1 MADTDPG
8 VQAAY
13 SGPSHR
19 HSVLLIDGNSL
30 AYRAFFA
37 LPETIATSSGEP
49 TNALYGLAAMLVKV
63 LIDERPDRVVVAWDP
78 KGSVF
83 RHERYPE
90 YKQGRATTPELLRA
104 QRPHFRPLME
114 AFGFLNV
121 ECPGFEADDVIG
133 TLATQ
138 FAQRGDDVIVLTGDR
153 DALQL
158 VDERVSVLATGR
170 GVTDTTRYTP
180 DKVLERYG
188 VTPAQMPDFRG
199 LVGDASDNLPGVRG
213 IGEKGAAQL
222 ISAYATLD
230 EVLAHA
236 SQQTPKRREALE
248 RDADAARL
256 TRDLSVI
263 VRDVPLEVG
272 PADVAVVR
280 WDVAQKEQLRVEFAR
295 WEFESLMARCDDLYA
310 SDATDVA
317 AQSDES
323 SVSPLRFI
331 NLDAIASEFADGDT
345 VGFAAD
351 ANHYAIAGSDELIC
365 VGQVHGGELD
375 TLATLL
381 SGYRIA
387 AYDAKALPR
396 AYVAA
401 GIHVSDDPMIA
412 AYLLEPRR
420 RGYPIAD
427 VAASTLGNAPVVS
440 DDAVVQ
446 SAVWT
451 RALAV
456 TQSARLRADGVE
468 DLYRTI
474 ELPVA
479 EILGEMED
487 AGIQLNAERLH
498 EISER
503 TLLRLEQLR
512 TKICAL
518 AGEVF
523 DVGSPKQLGHV
534 LFDVLGLPASKK
546 GKTGYSTDRQVLTGL
561 LDRHPIIELVLEYRE
576 LSKLQSTYL
585 VALPELIGADGRV
598 HTTFNQTV
606 AETGRLS
613 STNPNLQNIPVRTAV
628 GREIRDAFTAAPG
641 CRLVSCDYGQV
652 ELRILAH
659 CSGEPTL
666 QTAFREGFDVHL
678 ATASEVFGIPVSEV
692 DKATRDRAKAVNFGI
707 IYGIS
712 DFGLSEQL
720 RISRADARSY
730 IDAYLDRYPKIQE
743 FIRTTIED
751 ATRTGGVTT
760 LFGRR
765 RPIPELNARTQQQRQ
780 LGERLAVNTV
790 IQGSAADIIKV
801 AMIRTRDALGDAHL
815 SARMILQIH
824 DELVIEAPEGEVDQ
838 VVSIVSAAMIGA
850 CALDPPL
857 SVEVGVGA
865 TWLSAKS

>member
-1 MADTDPG
+1 MATH
-8 VQAAY
+8 
-13 SGPSHR
+13 SGAPHAPL
-19 HSVLLIDGNSL
+19 VLLIDGNSL

-37 LPETIATSSGEP
+37 LPETIATSTGEP

-63 LIDERPDRVVVAWDP
+63 VVDERPDRVVVAWDP
-78 KGSVF
+78 KGPVF
-83 RHERYPE
+83 RHERYPD
-90 YKQGRATTPELLRA
+90 YKKGRAATPELLRA

-121 ECPGFEADDVIG
+121 ECTGFEADDVIG

-138 FAQRGDDVIVLTGDR
+138 FAERGDSVVVLTGDR

-180 DKVLERYG
+180 DTVCERYG
-188 VTPAQMPDFRG
+188 VTPVQMPDFRG

-213 IGEKGAAQL
+213 IGEKGASQL
-222 ISAYATLD
+222 ISSYGTLE

-236 SQQTPKRREALE
+236 SEQTPKRREALE
-248 RDADAARL
+248 RDAEAARL

-263 VRDVPLEVG
+263 VRDVPLEIG
-272 PADVAVVR
+272 PAEVAMVR
-280 WDVAQKEQLRVEFAR
+280 WDDAQKEQLRSAFAR
-295 WEFESLMARCDDLYA
+295 WEFESLMSRCDDLFA
-310 SDATDVA
+310 SDTTDVA
-317 AQSDES
+317 TRSDAGA
-323 SVSPLRFI
+323 VSPLTFI
-331 NLDAIASEFADGDT
+331 TLDQVATAFAAGELL
-345 VGFAAD
+345 GFAAD
-351 ANHYAIAGSDELIC
+351 GHHYAITGPGEVVC
-365 VGQVHGGELD
+365 VGEVDSGDLEALV
-375 TLATLL
+375 TRL

-387 AYDAKALPR
+387 AYDAKSLPR
-396 AYVAA
+396 AYIAA
-401 GIHVSDDPMIA
+401 GIRVADDPMIG

-427 VAASTLGNAPVVS
+427 VAASTLGDVAVVS
-440 DDAVVQ
+440 DDVVVQ
-446 SAVWT
+446 SSVWA

-456 TQSARLRADGVE
+456 TQSARLTADGVE
-468 DLYRTI
+468 NLYRTI

-479 EILGEMED
+479 EILGEMEN
-487 AGIQLNAERLH
+487 AGILLNAERLH

-503 TLLRLEQLR
+503 TLIRLEELR
-512 TKICAL
+512 HEICAL
-518 AGEVF
+518 AGEPF

-534 LFDVLGLPASKK
+534 LFDILGLPASKK

-561 LDRHPIIELVLEYRE
+561 IDRHPIIELVLEYRE

-613 STNPNLQNIPVRTAV
+613 SANPNLQNIPVRTSV
-628 GREIRDAFTAAPG
+628 GREIRDAFTAAAG

-666 QTAFREGFDVHL
+666 QRAFREGFDVHV
-678 ATASEVFGIPVSEV
+678 ATASEVFGIPITEV

-765 RPIPELNARTQQQRQ
+765 RPIPELNASTQQQRQ

-801 AMIRTRDALGDAHL
+801 AMIRTRDALRDAHL

-824 DELVIEAPEGEVDQ
+824 DELVIEAPEAEVDQ
-838 VVSIVSAAMIGA
+838 VVSIVREAMIGA

-865 TWLSAKS
+865 TWLSAKA

>member
-1 MADTDPG
+1 M
-8 VQAAY
+8 
-13 SGPSHR
+13 
-19 HSVLLIDGNSL
+19 
-30 AYRAFFA
+30 
-37 LPETIATSSGEP
+37 
-49 TNALYGLAAMLVKV
+49 
-63 LIDERPDRVVVAWDP
+63 
-78 KGSVF
+78 
-83 RHERYPE
+83 
-90 YKQGRATTPELLRA
+90 
-104 QRPHFRPLME
+104 
-114 AFGFLNV
+114 
-121 ECPGFEADDVIG
+121 
-133 TLATQ
+133 
-138 FAQRGDDVIVLTGDR
+138 
-153 DALQL
+153 
-158 VDERVSVLATGR
+158 
-170 GVTDTTRYTP
+170 
-180 DKVLERYG
+180 
-188 VTPAQMPDFRG
+188 
-199 LVGDASDNLPGVRG
+199 
-213 IGEKGAAQL
+213 
-222 ISAYATLD
+222 
-230 EVLAHA
+230 
-236 SQQTPKRREALE
+236 
-248 RDADAARL
+248 
-256 TRDLSVI
+256 
-263 VRDVPLEVG
+263 
-272 PADVAVVR
+272 
-280 WDVAQKEQLRVEFAR
+280 
-295 WEFESLMARCDDLYA
+295 
-310 SDATDVA
+310 
-317 AQSDES
+317 
-323 SVSPLRFI
+323 
-331 NLDAIASEFADGDT
+331 
-345 VGFAAD
+345 
-351 ANHYAIAGSDELIC
+351 
-365 VGQVHGGELD
+365 
-375 TLATLL
+375 
-381 SGYRIA
+381 
-387 AYDAKALPR
+387 
-396 AYVAA
+396 
-401 GIHVSDDPMIA
+401 
-412 AYLLEPRR
+412 
-420 RGYPIAD
+420 
-427 VAASTLGNAPVVS
+427 
-440 DDAVVQ
+440 
-446 SAVWT
+446 
-451 RALAV
+451 
-456 TQSARLRADGVE
+456 
-468 DLYRTI
+468 
-474 ELPVA
+474 
-479 EILGEMED
+479 
-487 AGIQLNAERLH
+487 
-498 EISER
+498 
-503 TLLRLEQLR
+503 
-512 TKICAL
+512 
-518 AGEVF
+518 
-523 DVGSPKQLGHV
+523 